1 MYSTPSFRPI
11 CIAQNQAAPPRLV
24 VLDIGHNF
32 IDDSAIEVIATGLEE
47 NRVLTNLILQGNGIG
62 EKVSTVVLEGT

>member
-1 MYSTPSFRPI
+1 M
-11 CIAQNQAAPPRLV
+11 

-62 EKVSTVVLEGT
+62 DKVSRYSVVLLHTFCKRCWGE